1 MSTRTTGIFLPL
13 PNPSSPDKRPHKK
26 GGKIR
31 ADSATAQGRRGQRE
45 RERERERE
53 RARARAR
60 ARAREE
66 RIVLRSIWGQ
76 RVRQRLGREGRT
88 KSRELLV

>member
-45 RERERERE
+45 RERERESERE
-53 RARARAR
+53 RE
-60 ARAREE
+60 RERE
-66 RIVLRSIWGQ
+66 REK
-76 RVRQRLGREGRT
+76 RE
-88 KSRELLV
+88 